1 MKRIFKILSWLL
13 FLCGVSVLL
22 AFVESKSNIQN
33 ISEISINI
41 SAKQGHYFITENQV
55 LEKLNNIGIKT
66 NLQKDIDVFRVEK
79 ILNEMP
85 ETESVDVYYYNNG
98 KLQLDINLRNP
109 IARIKSNNIN
119 CYLDDNGKIMP
130 ISNTYVARVSVF
142 SGELFNLNKDMN
154 IFTGEIKSKRLA
166 RQLIEIYKVALHIS
180 ENDFLKSQI
189 VQNYINKEKEFEL
202 IPRIGNHRVMFGKLN
217 NYKNKFK
224 KLINFYKV
232 ETTAKELNQYDS
244 LNVMYSNQIICSK
257 R

>member
-1 MKRIFKILSWLL
+1 M
-13 FLCGVSVLL
+13 LL
-22 AFVESKSNIQN
+22 AFVESKSDIQN
-33 ISEISINI
+33 ISEITIDI

-66 NLQKDIDVFRVEK
+66 NLQKDIDVFRIEK
-79 ILNEMP
+79 MLNQMP

-109 IARIKSNNIN
+109 IARIKSDYVN
-119 CYLDDNGKIMP
+119 CYLDDNGEIMP
-130 ISNTYVARVSVF
+130 ISNSYVARVSVF
-142 SGELFNLNKDMN
+142 SGELFSLSRDINV
-154 IFTGEIKSKRLA
+154 FTGEIKSKRLS
-166 RQLIEIYKVALHIS
+166 RQLLDIYKVALYIS
-180 ENDFLKSQI
+180 KNEFLKSQI
-189 VQNYINKEKEFEL
+189 VQVYINKKKEFEL
-202 IPRIGNHRVMFGKLN
+202 IPRIGNHRVMFGKCN
-217 NYKNKFK
+217 NYEDKFK